1 MVGQWRR
8 DLVRVHQKSS
18 DLLAPLS
25 PPLASVTTFIPP
37 FRVTMSHNHSLA
49 GKGEESMQPPR
60 RISHHSLLDTA
71 PSTSLV
77 QAAALHS
84 QAAHSQSSQD
94 TTDGAPRSA
103 PTITGRLSRHDLR
116 SLIDEA
122 MRLVEHIDAE
132 DGPAEGRGRNA
143 DDSPGRNRRSHPG
156 RE

>member
-1 MVGQWRR
+1 
-8 DLVRVHQKSS
+8 
-18 DLLAPLS
+18 
-25 PPLASVTTFIPP
+25 
-37 FRVTMSHNHSLA
+37 MSHNHSLA

-60 RISHHSLLDTA
+60 RASHRSLLDTA
-71 PSTSLV
+71 PSMSLV

-84 QAAHSQSSQD
+84 HSAHSQSSQDNSRSSQD

-103 PTITGRLSRHDLR
+103 PAITGRLSRHDLR